1 MREGERETLTQIIG
15 FLILVV
21 FGVGYLGL
29 NAKYGLGTLTDPGP
43 GIFPLVAGL
52 FVVVLSSWK
61 LFQSLR
67 PSIGGRRN
75 PAEPAK
81 VQEKEETGVAKPSEK
96 RVILMI
102 LAIAVYILA
111 ASRVGF
117 LTSTFFLILFA
128 SRLSGAKDW
137 LRPVLFSLG
146 ILLFCY
152 LLFEVW
158 LKLAL
163 PRGWLI

>member
-1 MREGERETLTQIIG
+1 MRRREREALTQIIG
-15 FLILVV
+15 FLVLIVV
-21 FGVGYLGL
+21 GVGYLGL
-29 NAKYGLGTLTDPGP
+29 NTRYALGSLTDPGP

-52 FVVVLSSWK
+52 LVVVLSSWN

-67 PSIGGRRN
+67 SPKGGESKS
-75 PAEPAK
+75 AEPAK
-81 VQEKEETGVAKPSEK
+81 VRGEEETGAAKPSEK

-102 LAIAVYILA
+102 LAIAVYIPA

-117 LTSTFFLILFA
+117 LTSTFVLILLA
-128 SRLSGAKDW
+128 SRLAGAKDW

>member
-1 MREGERETLTQIIG
+1 MAQIIG
-15 FLILVV
+15 FLVLIGI
-21 FGVGYLGL
+21 GVGYLGL
-29 NAKYGLGTLTDPGP
+29 TTRYALGSLTDPGP

-52 FVVVLSSWK
+52 LVVVLSSWS

-67 PSIGGRRN
+67 SPKGRESKSS
-75 PAEPAK
+75 EPAK
-81 VQEKEETGVAKPSEK
+81 VQGEEETGAAKPSEQ

-111 ASRVGF
+111 ASHVGF
-117 LTSTFFLILFA
+117 LTSTFFLILFT

-137 LRPVLFSLG
+137 LRPGLFSLG

>member
-1 MREGERETLTQIIG
+1 MRRREREALAQIIG
-15 FLILVV
+15 FLVLIV

-29 NAKYGLGTLTDPGP
+29 NTRYGLGSLTDPGP

-61 LFQSLR
+61 VFQSLR
-67 PSIGGRRN
+67 PAKRGRAN
-75 PAEPAK
+75 PEEPAK
-81 VQEKEETGVAKPSEK
+81 VQDKEETGEVKPSEK

-102 LAIAVYILA
+102 LAIGVYILGV
-111 ASRVGF
+111 SHVGF

-128 SRLSGAKDW
+128 SRLSGARDW

-146 ILLFCY
+146 ILLVCY